1 MFNNTNIYSSN
12 LILNSPL
19 EQFEVTSLLGL
30 NAPIFGYLNI
40 TLTNLGFYSLF
51 VLFLIISLHYLG
63 NNETRLLPSK
73 WSIVLESF
81 FASINSM
88 VREQLGKE
96 LYLPFIYALF
106 FFILIANLTGNVP
119 YSYTVTTS
127 IIVTIGLSFT
137 ILIGV
142 TILGLSI
149 HKLHFFSYFVPSG
162 TPIALIPLLVLI
174 EIGSYL
180 SRAFSLGIRL
190 FANMV
195 AGHTLL
201 KILSTFLYQMFS
213 SSIIVAV
220 LTLIPFSIF
229 LALIGLELA
238 VSLIQSYVFTLL
250 VCSYIKDAIEL
261 H

>member
-1 MFNNTNIYSSN
+1 MFNNTNIYSSY

-51 VLFLIISLHYLG
+51 VLFLIISLHYMG

-162 TPIALIPLLVLI
+162 TPLALIPLLVLI

-213 SSIIVAV
+213 SSLIVAV

>member
-1 MFNNTNIYSSN
+1 MFNNTNFNSSY

-19 EQFEVTSLLGL
+19 EQFEITSLLGL

-51 VLFLIISLHYLG
+51 VLFLIISIHYMG
-63 NNETRLLPSK
+63 NNETKLLPSK
-73 WSIVLESF
+73 WSIGLESI

-96 LYLPFIYALF
+96 IYLPFIYALF

-149 HKLHFFSYFVPSG
+149 HKLHFFSYFLPSG
-162 TPIALIPLLVLI
+162 TPLALVPLLVLI
-174 EIGSYL
+174 EMVSYL
-180 SRAFSLGIRL
+180 ARAFSLGIRL

-213 SSIIVAV
+213 SSIIIAV

>member
-1 MFNNTNIYSSN
+1 MLHNHTTN
-12 LILNSPL
+12 LIINSPL

-51 VLFLIISLHYLG
+51 VLLLIIGIHYMG
-63 NNETRLLPSK
+63 NNETKLLPNK
-73 WSIVLESF
+73 WSIGLESI
-81 FASINSM
+81 FASVNTM

-96 LYLPFIYALF
+96 IYLPFIYSLF
-106 FFILIANLTGNVP
+106 FFILISNLIGNIP
-119 YSYTVTTS
+119 YSYTITTS
-127 IIVTIGLSFT
+127 VIVTIGLSFT
-137 ILIGV
+137 LLAGV
-142 TILGLSI
+142 TILGLYI
-149 HKLHFFSYFVPSG
+149 HRLHFFSYFVPSG
-162 TPIALIPLLVLI
+162 TPLALVPLLVLI
-174 EIGSYL
+174 ETVSYL
-180 SRAFSLGIRL
+180 ARALSLGIRL

-195 AGHTLL
+195 AGHSLL

-250 VCSYIKDAIEL
+250 VCSYIKDSIEL